1 MPCPPC
7 LFPRAPQRGDARVA
21 LAITLLLLACS
32 GALTWVW
39 WQRTHTD
46 DLASEPVAAGSIV
59 RPTAPPTAP
68 RSVEQL
74 LNEARA
80 AVAAQKLVA
89 PAGQS
94 AFERYLAALA
104 QQPANPIATDALR
117 ELFPFAAEQVGATI
131 RDGQLDEAQRQ
142 LDLLARADPANYTL
156 TLLRAQLAEQRQRAL
171 AAAATVTAPAAASTR
186 SPASHEMAAAT
197 APSPPGTPAEV
208 PPVTQTA
215 MVIPPAPTMVP
226 AATSAPVPRVSSTA
240 PVLQR
245 RVEPY
250 YPQAARRSRREGWVE
265 VEFTVQPD
273 GHVDAV
279 KVLQSKPGSV
289 FDLAATTAVQ
299 RWVFA
304 PATRNGKPVA
314 VSLRQRLDFRL

>member
-1 MPCPPC
+1 MPCQPC
-7 LFPRAPQRGDARVA
+7 LFPRARQRGDARVA
-21 LAITLLLLACS
+21 LAITLLLLACG

-39 WQRTHTD
+39 WQRTHAD

-59 RPTAPPTAP
+59 RAEAPPTAP

-80 AVAAQKLVA
+80 AVAAQQLVA

-94 AFERYLAALA
+94 AFERYLAVLA
-104 QQPANPIATDALR
+104 QQPAHPVATDALR

-171 AAAATVTAPAAASTR
+171 AAAATVAAPIPSPQP
-186 SPASHEMAAAT
+186 PASRATAAAT
-197 APSPPGTPAEV
+197 APSPPEAPAEV
-208 PPVTQTA
+208 LPVAQTA
-215 MVIPPAPTMVP
+215 RVTSPVAATLP
-226 AATSAPVPRVSSTA
+226 AATSAPAPNVSSTA